1 MTNKRFFNIFNLT
14 EAEAIEL
21 LDTPLDKLAEDES
34 RYVAASHLINFP
46 TEASINAL
54 IRAIDNRD
62 PELDN
67 RIVRRKSVETLGKL
81 QAKQALPA
89 IRTCLAESDCY
100 TVENAVWAIGEI
112 GTDDSGI
119 LAEIAGL
126 LEQPGQNHRVII
138 HTLTKLNYRAAL
150 DRIRPF
156 AESAD
161 EATASAAIS
170 TICRFTG
177 DYTSMDRVIALLFH
191 PNRNARRACIQDL
204 IDASYYPAIPSI
216 AKCPVSIV
224 FRLRAIRQL
233 ADLGNKRGD
242 LTFAEVQPSLEQ
254 TLFDHPQDLELIHEY
269 DKLPEL
275 SFAIRQLYETDFG
288 LCYLAT
294 QTILD
299 HFASV
304 APAALFAT
312 YQEEAYNDYGAHY
325 HVMKLIGWL
334 KYTPGYDLLVEA
346 LNNPEPQFQKSRAA
360 AALALGELGDLRAVP
375 LLKAGLESRIWD
387 LKYAALMALD
397 QLGDSSG
404 REIAAKDSDWLIRAR
419 SNSPIKRYSNM

>member
-21 LDTPLDKLAEDES
+21 LDTPCDKLAEDES
-34 RYVAASHLINFP
+34 RYVAASHLINFD

-54 IRAIDNRD
+54 LRAIANDD

-112 GTDDSGI
+112 GTKDPEI
-119 LAEIAGL
+119 LSEIAQI
-126 LEQPGQNHRVII
+126 LEREGQNHRVII
-138 HTLTKLNYRAAL
+138 HTLVKLDYSPAL
-150 DRIRPF
+150 DRIRTF
-156 AESAD
+156 TESTD
-161 EATASAAIS
+161 EATASAAIAAV
-170 TICRFTG
+170 CRFTG
-177 DYTSMDRVIALLFH
+177 DYTQMERVMEFLFH

-204 IDASYYPAIPSI
+204 IDANYYPAIGAI
-216 AKCPVSIV
+216 ARCPVSIV
-224 FRLRAIRQL
+224 FRLRAIRLL
-233 ADLGNKRGD
+233 ADRGIERGEIEYTD
-242 LTFAEVQPSLEQ
+242 IRSSLEQ
-254 TLFDHPQDLELIHEY
+254 TLLDRPQDLELIHEY
-269 DKLPEL
+269 DLPPTL
-275 SFAIRQLYETDFG
+275 DFLIRQLYETDFG

-299 HFASV
+299 NFTEL
-304 APAALFAT
+304 APAALLAT
-312 YQEEAYNDYGAHY
+312 YEEEAYNDYGAHY

-346 LNNPEPQFQKSRAA
+346 LHNREPQFQKSRAA
-360 AALALGELGDLRAVP
+360 AALALGELGDTRAVP
-375 LLKAGLESRIWD
+375 LLVASLDTKIWD
-387 LKYAALMALD
+387 LKYAILMALAK
-397 QLGDSSG
+397 LGDNSG
-404 REIAAKDSDWLIRAR
+404 RKIAANDDDWLIRAR
-419 SNSPIKRYSNM
+419 SAIAVN

>member
-21 LDTPLDKLAEDES
+21 LDTPCDKLAEDES
-34 RYVAASHLINFP
+34 RYVAASHLINFD

-54 IRAIDNRD
+54 LRAIANDD

-112 GTDDSGI
+112 GTKDPEI
-119 LAEIAGL
+119 LSEIAQI
-126 LEQPGQNHRVII
+126 LEREGQNHRVII
-138 HTLTKLNYRAAL
+138 HTLVKLDYSPAL
-150 DRIRPF
+150 DRIRTF
-156 AESAD
+156 TESTD
-161 EATASAAIS
+161 EATASAAIAAV
-170 TICRFTG
+170 CRFTG
-177 DYTSMDRVIALLFH
+177 DYTQMERVMEFLFH

-204 IDASYYPAIPSI
+204 IDANYYPAIGAI
-216 AKCPVSIV
+216 ARCPVSIV
-224 FRLRAIRQL
+224 FRLRAIRLL
-233 ADLGNKRGD
+233 ADRGIEQGIE
-242 LTFAEVQPSLEQ
+242 FADIRSSLEQ
-254 TLFDHPQDLELIHEY
+254 TLLDRPQDLELIHEY
-269 DKLPEL
+269 DLPPTL
-275 SFAIRQLYETDFG
+275 DFLIRQLYETDFG

-299 HFASV
+299 DFAEL
-304 APAALFAT
+304 APAALLAT
-312 YQEEAYNDYGAHY
+312 YEQEAYNDYGAHY

-346 LNNPEPQFQKSRAA
+346 LHNREPQFQKSRAA
-360 AALALGELGDLRAVP
+360 AALALGELGDTRAVP
-375 LLKAGLESRIWD
+375 LLVASLDTKIWD
-387 LKYAALMALD
+387 LKYAILMALAK
-397 QLGDSSG
+397 LGDDSG
-404 REIAAKDSDWLIRAR
+404 REIAANDDDWLIRAR
-419 SNSPIKRYSNM
+419 SAIAVN

>member
-21 LDTPLDKLAEDES
+21 LDTPCDKLAEDES
-34 RYVAASHLINFP
+34 RYVAASHLINFD

-54 IRAIDNRD
+54 LRAIANDD

-112 GTDDSGI
+112 GTKDPEI
-119 LAEIAGL
+119 LSEIAQI
-126 LEQPGQNHRVII
+126 LEREGQNHRVII
-138 HTLTKLNYRAAL
+138 HTLVKLDYSPAL
-150 DRIRPF
+150 DRIRTF
-156 AESAD
+156 TESTD
-161 EATASAAIS
+161 EATASAAIAAV
-170 TICRFTG
+170 CRFTG
-177 DYTSMDRVIALLFH
+177 DYTQMERVMEFLFH

-204 IDASYYPAIPSI
+204 IDANYYSAIGAISR
-216 AKCPVSIV
+216 CPVSIV
-224 FRLRAIRQL
+224 FRLRAIRLL
-233 ADLGNKRGD
+233 ADRGIERGELEYTD
-242 LTFAEVQPSLEQ
+242 IRSSLEQ
-254 TLFDHPQDLELIHEY
+254 TLLDRPQDLELIHEY
-269 DKLPEL
+269 DLPPTL
-275 SFAIRQLYETDFG
+275 DFLIRQLYETDFG

-299 HFASV
+299 NFTEL
-304 APAALFAT
+304 APAALLAT
-312 YQEEAYNDYGAHY
+312 YEQEAYNDYGAHY

-346 LNNPEPQFQKSRAA
+346 LHNREPQFQKSRAA
-360 AALALGELGDLRAVP
+360 AALALGELGDIRAIP
-375 LLKAGLESRIWD
+375 LLVASLDTKIWD
-387 LKYAALMALD
+387 LKYAILMALAK
-397 QLGDSSG
+397 LGDDSG
-404 REIAAKDSDWLIRAR
+404 REIAANDDDWLIRAR
-419 SNSPIKRYSNM
+419 SAIAVN

>member
-21 LDTPLDKLAEDES
+21 LDTPCDKLAEDES
-34 RYVAASHLINFP
+34 RYVAASHLINFD

-54 IRAIDNRD
+54 LRAIANDD

-112 GTDDSGI
+112 GTKDPEI
-119 LAEIAGL
+119 LSEIAQI
-126 LEQPGQNHRVII
+126 LEREGQNHRVII
-138 HTLTKLNYRAAL
+138 HTLVKLDYSPAL
-150 DRIRPF
+150 DRIRTF
-156 AESAD
+156 TESTD
-161 EATASAAIS
+161 EATASAAIAAV
-170 TICRFTG
+170 CRFTG
-177 DYTSMDRVIALLFH
+177 DYTQMERVMEFLFH

-204 IDASYYPAIPSI
+204 IDANYYPAIGAI
-216 AKCPVSIV
+216 VRCPVSIV
-224 FRLRAIRQL
+224 FRLRAIRLL
-233 ADLGNKRGD
+233 ADRGIEQGIE
-242 LTFAEVQPSLEQ
+242 FADIRSSLEQ
-254 TLFDHPQDLELIHEY
+254 TLLDRPQDLELIHEY
-269 DKLPEL
+269 DLPPTL
-275 SFAIRQLYETDFG
+275 DFLIRQLYETDFG

-299 HFASV
+299 NFAEL
-304 APAALFAT
+304 APAALLAT
-312 YQEEAYNDYGAHY
+312 YEQEAYNDYGAHY

-346 LNNPEPQFQKSRAA
+346 LHNREPQFQKSRAA
-360 AALALGELGDLRAVP
+360 AALALGELGDIRAIP
-375 LLKAGLESRIWD
+375 LLVASLDTKIWD
-387 LKYAALMALD
+387 LKYAILMALAK
-397 QLGDSSG
+397 LGDDSG
-404 REIAAKDSDWLIRAR
+404 REIAANDDDWLIRAR
-419 SNSPIKRYSNM
+419 SAIASNQ

>member
-21 LDTPLDKLAEDES
+21 LDTPCDKLAEDES
-34 RYVAASHLINFP
+34 RYVAASHLINFD

-54 IRAIDNRD
+54 LRAIANDD

-112 GTDDSGI
+112 GTKDPEI
-119 LAEIAGL
+119 LSEIAQI
-126 LEQPGQNHRVII
+126 LEREGQNHRVII
-138 HTLTKLNYRAAL
+138 HTLVKLDYSPAL
-150 DRIRPF
+150 DRIRTF
-156 AESAD
+156 TESTD
-161 EATASAAIS
+161 EATASAAIAAV
-170 TICRFTG
+170 CRFTG
-177 DYTSMDRVIALLFH
+177 DYTQMERVMEFLFH

-204 IDASYYPAIPSI
+204 IDANYYPAIGAI
-216 AKCPVSIV
+216 VRCPVSIV
-224 FRLRAIRQL
+224 FRLRAIRLL
-233 ADLGNKRGD
+233 ADRGIEQGIE
-242 LTFAEVQPSLEQ
+242 FADIRSSLEQ
-254 TLFDHPQDLELIHEY
+254 TLLDRPQDLELIHEY
-269 DKLPEL
+269 DLPPTL
-275 SFAIRQLYETDFG
+275 DFLIRQLYETDFG

-299 HFASV
+299 NFAEL
-304 APAALFAT
+304 APAALLAT
-312 YQEEAYNDYGAHY
+312 YEQEAYNDYGAHY

-346 LNNPEPQFQKSRAA
+346 LHNREPQFQKSRAA
-360 AALALGELGDLRAVP
+360 AALALGELGDTRAVP
-375 LLKAGLESRIWD
+375 LLVASLDTKIWD
-387 LKYAALMALD
+387 LKYAILMALAK
-397 QLGDSSG
+397 LGDDSG
-404 REIAAKDSDWLIRAR
+404 REIAANDDDWLIRAR
-419 SNSPIKRYSNM
+419 SAIASNQ

>member
-1 MTNKRFFNIFNLT
+1 MANKRFFNIFNLT
-14 EAEAIEL
+14 EAEAIDL
-21 LDTPLDKLAEDES
+21 LDTPLEKLAEDES

-54 IRAIDNRD
+54 MRAIDNND

-89 IRTCLAESDCY
+89 IRACLTESDCY

-112 GTDDSGI
+112 GTDDSSI
-119 LAEIAGL
+119 LEEITSL

-138 HTLTKLNYRAAL
+138 HTLTKLDYQAAL

-156 AESAD
+156 TASAD

-170 TICRFTG
+170 TVCRFTG
-177 DYTSMDRVIALLFH
+177 DYTQMERVIAFLFH

-204 IDASYYPAIPSI
+204 IDANYYPAIESI

-224 FRLRAIRQL
+224 FRLRAIRSL
-233 ADLGNKRGD
+233 ADHGIDRGE
-242 LTFAEVQPSLEQ
+242 LTFADIRPSLEQ
-254 TLFDHPQDLELIHEY
+254 VIYDHPQDLELIHEY
-269 DKLPEL
+269 DQLPEL

-294 QTILD
+294 QTLLD
-299 HFASV
+299 EFADV
-304 APAALFAT
+304 TPAALLAT
-312 YQEEAYNDYGAHY
+312 YEEEAYNDYGAHY
-325 HVMKLIGWL
+325 HVMKLFGWL
-334 KYTPGYDLLVEA
+334 KYAPGYDLLVEA

-360 AALALGELGDLRAVP
+360 AALALGELGDIRSIP
-375 LLKAGLESRIWD
+375 LLKASLETRLWD

-397 QLGDSSG
+397 KLGDSSG
-404 REIAAKDSDWLIRAR
+404 REIAANDADWLIRAR
-419 SNSPIKRYSNM
+419 ATSIN